1 MKTQEFKI
9 EVPKGFEIDEE
20 KSTFQKIVFKES
32 KNNLDKIFKFNN
44 TTEKDFNKK
53 WENFEDH
60 EKYGAL
66 EKMIVNYYNKGE
78 KPNWKNSEQYKYYPW
93 FVMRENTFR
102 CDDFYV
108 GWYTGSTASS
118 RLAYLRKEDML
129 EAVELYIDIYKKSR
143 L

>member
-1 MKTQEFKI
+1 MKEFKI

-32 KNNLDKIFKFNN
+32 KNNLDKIFKFNS

-78 KPNWKNSEQYKYYPW
+78 KSNWENSNQYKYYPW
-93 FVMRENTFR
+93 FIMREDNFR
-102 CDDFYV
+102 YGDY
-108 GWYTGSTASS
+108 GAWYSGSSASS

>member
-1 MKTQEFKI
+1 MKTQKFKI

-32 KNNLDKIFKFNN
+32 KNSLDKIFKFNN

-78 KPNWKNSEQYKYYPW
+78 KPNWENSNQYKYHPW
-93 FVMRENTFR
+93 FVICEDNFR
-102 CDDFYV
+102 YDSYSC
-108 GWYTGSTASS
+108 WYFGSCTSS

>member
-66 EKMIVNYYNKGE
+66 EKMIVSYYNKG
-78 KPNWKNSEQYKYYPW
+78 KKSNWENSNQYKYYPW
-93 FVMRENTFR
+93 FIMREDNF
-102 CDDFYV
+102 CYGDY
-108 GWYTGSTASS
+108 GAWYSGSSASS

>member
-1 MKTQEFKI
+1 MKDLKI
-9 EVPKGFEIDEE
+9 EIPEGYEIDQT
-20 KSTFQKIVFKES
+20 KSTFEKIVFKES
-32 KNNLDKIFKFNN
+32 KNNLDVIFKFNN
-44 TTEKDFNKK
+44 TTNEEFNKK

-78 KPNWKNSEQYKYYPW
+78 KPDWKNSNQYKYYPY
-93 FVMRENTFR
+93 FIINEENFR
-102 CDDFYV
+102 YDYYFI
-108 GWYTGSTASS
+108 WAARSSASS

-129 EAVELYIDIYKKSR
+129 EAVELYLDVYKKSR

>member
-78 KPNWKNSEQYKYYPW
+78 KPNWENINQYKYYPW
-93 FVMRENTFR
+93 FTMREDNFR
-102 CDDFYV
+102 YGDY
-108 GWYTGSTASS
+108 GAWYSGPSASS

>member
-1 MKTQEFKI
+1 MKEFKI
-9 EVPKGFEIDEE
+9 EIPKGFEIDEE
-20 KSTFQKIVFKES
+20 KSTFQKIIFKES

-53 WENFEDH
+53 WEGFEDH

-78 KPNWKNSEQYKYYPW
+78 KPNWKDSNQYKYYPW
-93 FVMRENTFR
+93 FIMDEDTFR
-102 CDDFYV
+102 CNYYFC
-108 GWYTGSTASS
+108 WYSRSSASS

-129 EAVELYIDIYKKSR
+129 EAVELYIDVYKKSR

>member
-1 MKTQEFKI
+1 MKSLKI
-9 EVPKGFEIDEE
+9 EIPEGYEIDQT
-20 KSTFQKIVFKES
+20 KSTFEKIVFKES
-32 KNNLDKIFKFNN
+32 KNSLDKIFKFNN

-78 KPNWKNSEQYKYYPW
+78 KPNWENSNQYKYYPW
-93 FVMRENTFR
+93 FVMCEDSFR
-102 CDDFYV
+102 YDCYDC
-108 GWYTGSTASS
+108 WYACSRTSS

>member
-32 KNNLDKIFKFNN
+32 KNSLDKIFKFNN

-78 KPNWKNSEQYKYYPW
+78 KPNWENSNQYKYYPW
-93 FVMRENTFR
+93 FVMCEDNLRYCHFVT
-102 CDDFYV
+102 
-108 GWYTGSTASS
+108 WSTNSDSSS